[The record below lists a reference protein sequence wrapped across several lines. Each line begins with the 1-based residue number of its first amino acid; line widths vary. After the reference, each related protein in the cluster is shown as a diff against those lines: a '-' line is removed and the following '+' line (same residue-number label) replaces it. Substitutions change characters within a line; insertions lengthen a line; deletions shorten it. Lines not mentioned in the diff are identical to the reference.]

1 MSDKVREVDQIRLGD
16 VSVHA
21 EPGLHP
27 GTGVVSIGR
36 PTDHHLVV
44 AWRQLREAEAALASA
59 AAYLR
64 HARQNLQRT
73 FPEVD
78 QPDTPTSPA

>member
-27 GTGVVSIGR
+27 GTGVLSIEGSSSR
-36 PTDHHLVV
+36 LLIT
-44 AWRQLREAEAALASA
+44 AWRQLREAESALASA
-59 AAYLR
+59 SAYLR
-64 HARQNLQRT
+64 HARQNLQRA
-73 FPEVD
+73 FPEAD
-78 QPDTPTSPA
+78 DTDTPGSPT